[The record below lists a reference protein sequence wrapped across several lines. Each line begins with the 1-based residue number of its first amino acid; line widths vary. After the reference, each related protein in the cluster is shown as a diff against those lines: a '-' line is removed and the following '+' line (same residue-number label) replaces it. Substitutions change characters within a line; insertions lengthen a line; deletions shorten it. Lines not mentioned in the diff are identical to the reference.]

1 MIRFSLMPG
10 PAKTRILV
18 WYGIPVF
25 IIMIVAAG
33 SGLVWEARTILRLQD
48 NIAALSRE
56 NGQLLRRV
64 DDLTRAQAAPASEAP
79 SIPATSA
86 PRVVADPAASE
97 ALSAAEQ
104 QLRRLHDSLAQSS
117 AEATRLQGKVSDLES
132 RVETE
137 AETNRRLSAALEEE
151 RKNLADASQALET
164 LRAQWKAGGARLADL
179 ESLNA
184 KLKEEAA
191 AGRQSSFQ
199 TQQTLSDLQNIFHR
213 REMYLSSILR
223 RYKEITEQYR
233 AMSGVRDGRDR
244 DAAPLNSAEVSR
256 IQNSIALAEEDLKQ
270 ISALNAQAERLQ
282 KKLPVK

>member
-1 MIRFSLMPG
+1 VIRFSLMPG

-64 DDLTRAQAAPASEAP
+64 DDLTRAQAAPASEPP

-191 AGRQSSFQ
+191 AGRQSSSQ

>member
-1 MIRFSLMPG
+1 MPG
-10 PAKTRILV
+10 PAKTRVLV
-18 WYGIPVF
+18 WFGIPVLV
-25 IIMIVAAG
+25 ILIVAAG

-64 DDLTRAQAAPASEAP
+64 DDLTRARPAPAPELP
-79 SIPATSA
+79 STAVAHA
-86 PRVVADPAASE
+86 PRPVTDATTGE

-104 QLRRLHDSLAQSS
+104 QVRRLHDSLAQSS
-117 AEATRLQGKVSDLES
+117 AEAAHLQGKVTELES
-132 RVETE
+132 RVESAADE
-137 AETNRRLSAALEEE
+137 NRRLSEAVEEG
-151 RKNLADASQALET
+151 RKNLADASQAMDA
-164 LRAQWKAGGARLADL
+164 LRVEWKAGGARLADL

-191 AGRQSSFQ
+191 AGRQSSSQ
-199 TQQTLSDLQNIFHR
+199 TQQTLSDLESILHR
-213 REMYLSSILR
+213 REMYLSNILR

-244 DAAPLNSAEVSR
+244 AATPLSSAEVSR

-270 ISALNAQAERLQ
+270 ISALNVQAERLE